1 MNFLHNFRKRSEL
14 QPGVPALIDHCFSGD
29 RVVSYSSLN
38 KLADYL
44 SIELREQK
52 IKVGDRVLL
61 ALDSGQE
68 LYGYLLATLQI
79 GAMPIIYQQD
89 GSHQEY
95 VAWVKSLGPHA
106 VVIRRERW
114 VGCHF
119 DSAFKHIPKK
129 IYIGQVRSQARWLR
143 LGKLG
148 AVEERDPDSPAVAVL
163 TGDAAGKL
171 SMRSWSQKQLDLS
184 IQFYLSHL
192 KLKAGE
198 IDLCQTPL
206 QFLTNLSAGLTSVFA
221 EGSGL
226 LALAKVERRIEK
238 FKPTRIAGE
247 SALIRRLL
255 RKYSSPLHKVFI
267 TDAPLDAESIDFFK
281 RHVQHANIELL
292 FCSELP
298 LASLSLRGFE
308 EKGNASLAGTFFPEI
323 EAGIVPEKVDG
334 KADLETQ
341 LIREPNVHGKLIIK
355 SNFLPHWQTEPE
367 ERLARVIDGPIH
379 NGVWHS
385 TGMTGFLDDQKRFW
399 LVRERGLG
407 GIGDRK

>member
-1 MNFLHNFRKRSEL
+1 MNFLQNFRKRLEL

-29 RVVSYSSLN
+29 RVLSYSSLN

-44 SIELREQK
+44 SIELREQN
-52 IKVGDRVLL
+52 IRVGDRVLL

-68 LYGYLLATLQI
+68 LYGYLLAALQI
-79 GAMPIIYQQD
+79 GAFPIIYQQD
-89 GSHQEY
+89 GSHKEY
-95 VAWVKSLGPHA
+95 VAWVKALSPHA
-106 VVIRRERW
+106 AVVRREKW

-119 DSAFKHIPKK
+119 DAALKLIPKK

-148 AVEERDPDSPAVAVL
+148 AVEERDPLSPALAVL
-163 TGDAAGKL
+163 TADSTGKL
-171 SMRSWSQKQLDLS
+171 SMRCWSQKQLELS

-206 QFLTNLSAGLTSVFA
+206 QLLANLAAGLTSVIA
-221 EGSGL
+221 DSSGL

-247 SALIRRLL
+247 SALVRRLL

-267 TDAPLDAESIDFFK
+267 TDAPLDAESVDFF
-281 RHVQHANIELL
+281 RGHLQHANIELL

-308 EKGNASLAGTFFPEI
+308 EKGDASLAGHFFPEI
-323 EAGIVPEKVDG
+323 QAGIMPEQVDESTEIG
-334 KADLETQ
+334 AQ
-341 LIREPNVHGKLIIK
+341 LTREPNVRGKLIIK
-355 SNFLPHWQTEPE
+355 SEFLPHWRTEPKE
-367 ERLARVIDGPIH
+367 ELAQMLEEPAQ

-385 TGMTGFLDDQKRFW
+385 TGMTGFLDDQDRFW
-399 LVRERGLG
+399 LVKARS
-407 GIGDRK
+407 

>member
-1 MNFLHNFRKRSEL
+1 MNFLQTFRKRSEL

-29 RVVSYSSLN
+29 RVLSYSSLN

-44 SIELREQK
+44 SMQLREQQ
-52 IKVGDRVLL
+52 IKAGNRILL

-68 LYGYLLATLQI
+68 LYGYLLAALQI
-79 GAMPIIYQQD
+79 GAIPIIYQQD
-89 GSHQEY
+89 GSHKEF
-95 VAWVKSLGPHA
+95 VAWVKALHPHA
-106 VVIRRERW
+106 AVVRREKW

-119 DSAFKHIPKK
+119 DAAFKPIPKK

-148 AVEERDPDSPAVAVL
+148 AVEERNPDSVALVAL
-163 TGDAAGKL
+163 AGDESGRI
-171 SMRSWSQKQLDLS
+171 SMRSWSQKQLELS

-206 QFLTNLSAGLTSVFA
+206 QLLANLAAGLTSVIA

-226 LALAKVERRIEK
+226 LALNKVERRVEK

-247 SALIRRLL
+247 STLIRRLL

-267 TDAPLDAESIDFFK
+267 TDAPLDSESVDYFK
-281 RHVQHANIELL
+281 GHIQHANIELL

-308 EKGNASLAGTFFPEI
+308 QTADASLAGNFFPGI
-323 EAGIVPEKVDG
+323 RAGIMPEEPTD
-334 KADLETQ
+334 ET
-341 LIREPNVHGKLIIK
+341 LTAVGSTAKPNVRGELIIK
-355 SNFLPHWQTEPE
+355 SEFLPHREPE
-367 ERLARVIDGPIH
+367 PTEELARVLEQPVS
-379 NGVWHS
+379 NGVWHA
-385 TGMTGFLDDQKRFW
+385 TGMRGFLDEQERFW
-399 LVRERGLG
+399 LIRSQG
-407 GIGDRK
+407 